1 MSPKFV
7 RLCGSRGFRESH
19 PAALGFAASAARLRG
34 SDSAHLV
41 FYCTLCQRVIGYL
54 QGDSWTA
61 EKMDADAEG
70 TRWSHLEMG
79 ESKPEKLKVGDFDLE
94 D

>member
-1 MSPKFV
+1 MGSSPDLSALDP
-7 RLCGSRGFRESH
+7 RQPSRPR
-19 PAALGFAASAARLRG
+19 
-34 SDSAHLV
+34 LV
-41 FYCTLCQRVIGYL
+41 FYCTLCQRVVGYV